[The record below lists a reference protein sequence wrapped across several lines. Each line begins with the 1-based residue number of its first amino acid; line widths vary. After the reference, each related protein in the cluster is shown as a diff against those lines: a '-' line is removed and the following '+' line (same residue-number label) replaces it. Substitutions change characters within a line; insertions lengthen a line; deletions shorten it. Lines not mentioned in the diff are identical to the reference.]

1 MDTAINI
8 CEDQYNETMFIKVSS
23 ELNSKRSGTAC
34 NLTKV
39 RVGDLTFDGVDSEL
53 LHIGDAVGQIGD
65 SIPFDRFGWFYDRN
79 GSETYD
85 GLFEMFTG
93 EDDIYKVSFS
103 TFPFPICLCRSVKS
117 AVGTRREA
125 LEIFI
130 LDPATDSRAALE
142 SSSLKIRWKS
152 I

>member
-1 MDTAINI
+1 M
-8 CEDQYNETMFIKVSS
+8 
-23 ELNSKRSGTAC
+23 
-34 NLTKV
+34 

-103 TFPFPICLCRSVKS
+103 TFPFPFCLCRSVKS
-117 AVGTRREA
+117 VVGTRREA

-130 LDPATDSRAALE
+130 LDLATDSRAALE

>member
-1 MDTAINI
+1 MDMAINI

-23 ELNSKRSGTAC
+23 ELNSKWSGTAC

-103 TFPFPICLCRSVKS
+103 
-117 AVGTRREA
+117 
-125 LEIFI
+125 
-130 LDPATDSRAALE
+130 
-142 SSSLKIRWKS
+142 
-152 I
+152 